1 MTATQQRLAM
11 QQPVQTRESTAPQI
25 GQAAPWQPVIRPAR
39 QPGGDA
45 GQDASPRRRTP
56 LALVPAPIRK
66 SGRGFAGLCI
76 AVLVAALMAV
86 LVTNITVSN
95 RQYEM
100 VSLKNEQLDLSQSNE
115 LLRQQV
121 EHLEAPQNLAAEATK
136 LGMVN
141 PGDVASIDLS
151 NGAVTGTATAADAED
166 KPSGHVAAP
175 ASPSEKQAAAAAAS
189 SASTEAE
196 AEPSEAVE
204 APVGA
209 GAFADLPAPSGAD
222 ATGNGPADAADSP
235 AQESA
240 DGGSD
245 SLNGGTIPAPE
256 FSASG
261 N

>member
-25 GQAAPWQPVIRPAR
+25 GQAAPWHPVIRPAR
-39 QPGGDA
+39 QPDGDP
-45 GQDASPRRRTP
+45 GRSASPRRRTP

-95 RQYEM
+95 RQYEL

-151 NGAVTGTATAADAED
+151 SGAVTGTATAAEAED

-175 ASPSEKQAAAAAAS
+175 ASPSEKQAAADADSTSTAAD
-189 SASTEAE
+189 

-204 APVGA
+204 APIGA
-209 GAFADLPAPSGAD
+209 GAFADLPVPSGQD
-222 ATGNGPADAADSP
+222 STGNGSATAEGPAPEGVA
-235 AQESA
+235 
-240 DGGSD
+240 GGSED

-261 N
+261 D